1 MNLKR
6 CGVLARTMATERIIK
21 CRQCGKSVQRNVAIE
36 LRKGWYVCSDACVA
50 AWQTS
55 HAPKPVQQSPPS
67 PMRQLT
73 DYVQS
78 YAPNTNWTALITY
91 AKKLCRDSNMTI
103 PGIAYCLWY
112 MREIAEIVFDGDGI
126 RLVPYYYDMSKNWYK
141 WRQDM
146 KRQMAGWKPDD
157 KEQEIVKLDVERDVF
172 V

>member
-1 MNLKR
+1 
-6 CGVLARTMATERIIK
+6 MANQKVK
-21 CRQCGKSVQRNVAIE
+21 CRQCGKQVDKSSAIE
-36 LRKGWYVCSDACVA
+36 IKPRQYVCSQQCADDYRLAHEK
-50 AWQTS
+50 QNS
-55 HAPKPVQQSPPS
+55 QDKPLSD
-67 PMRQLT
+67 MRRLT